1 MTSSRMRQ
9 RTFLVLGLLACLLIA
24 GVGSYYASSH
34 PDGLEY
40 VAESTGFG
48 DSAEDSAASDSPI
61 ADYQVR
67 GVENSRLSGGL
78 AGLLGVGIMALLST
92 GLFWLVRRR
101 GSHDEP
107 ADSRSRS

>member
-1 MTSSRMRQ
+1 MKGFRMKQ

-24 GVGSYYASSH
+24 GIGSYYASSR

-40 VAESTGFG
+40 VAESTGFS
-48 DSAEDSAASDSPI
+48 DSAEDSAVSDGPV

-107 ADSRSRS
+107 TDGRGRD

>member
-1 MTSSRMRQ
+1 MNGSGMKQ
-9 RTFLVLGLLACLLIA
+9 RTFLVLGLLACLVIA
-24 GVGSYYASSH
+24 GIGSYYASSH
-34 PDGLEY
+34 PDGLEF

-48 DSAEDSAASDSPI
+48 DSAEDSAVSDSPI
-61 ADYQVR
+61 ADYQVT
-67 GVENSRLSGGL
+67 GVDDQRLSGGL

-107 ADSRSRS
+107 ADSRS